1 LTRNPKTVVA
11 NDNETSI
18 TLAMRLV
25 QTEERYEAAQLA
37 EADARQLYARTRTEA
52 DHRVAF
58 DTWCERNYLGHE
70 IEKLAAAGAARLRDE
85 QAMPRARAARAR
97 SRWAEWMAWTCPDTR
112 WRDSHFPELI
122 GMRPASKPRLD
133 GLPLYQSPEWRRLEA
148 LGQRHLE
155 IWRASLDAEKLA
167 PQKQK
172 LKEAF
177 GKKTRD
183 QDGVWVNAQVP
194 SRPKQSA
201 EQGRCYRLWTEGQLK
216 AKLAAELDSHELS
229 RDWDG
234 LKEEQVAYAWVMGEL
249 LAGREVYR
257 HKLDPKHWAVLSK
270 VHENG
275 AVLLACNDNTIIS
288 AYSDPD
294 IEPDED
300 REEPHPWPSYPGC
313 PADRHP
319 KAGKY
324 LGAKGADAVVRAWRA
339 MKGER
344 TFDKAIAEWINTR
357 REMLGFTED
366 DRYISVENCGRIRR
380 ELVEAGRLIQ
390 KLAAEHYRREHVW
403 RTLAAA
409 CRSADEP
416 DRRAGGKMSKAEIDE
431 AFKGIAADLR
441 SRTSGGALL
450 MAGSQTPG
458 PRTHTC

>member
-1 LTRNPKTVVA
+1 MTRNPKTVVA
-11 NDNETSI
+11 NDKETSV

-37 EADARQLYARTRTEA
+37 EADTRQLYARTRTEA
-52 DHRVAF
+52 DHSVAF
-58 DTWCERNYLGHE
+58 GTWCERNRLGHE

-85 QAMPRARAARAR
+85 QQR
-97 SRWAEWMAWTCPDTR
+97 SKAKASKYWGWWYDQMSGEIQDVRY
-112 WRDSHFPELI
+112 RDSRYPQWI
-122 GMRPASKPRLD
+122 GISPRREPRLD
-133 GLPLYQSPEWRRLEA
+133 GLPYFKSPEWNRLEA
-148 LGQRHLE
+148 LGQRHLKV
-155 IWRASLDAEKLA
+155 WRASLDAEKLA

-172 LKEAF
+172 MKEAF
-177 GKKTRD
+177 GKKTPD
-183 QDGVWVNAQVP
+183 QDSVWVNAQVP

-201 EQGRCYRLWTEGQLK
+201 EQGKCYRLWTEGQLK

-270 VHENG
+270 VHKNG
-275 AVLLACNDNTIIS
+275 AVLLACNDDTIIS

-319 KAGKY
+319 KAGRY
-324 LGAKGADAVVRAWRA
+324 LGAKGADAVIRAWRA

-344 TFDKAIAEWINTR
+344 TFDKSIAEWINTR
-357 REMLGFTED
+357 REKLGFTED

-390 KLAAEHYRREHVW
+390 KLAVEHYRREHVW

-409 CRSADEP
+409 CRPADEP
-416 DRRAGGKMSKAEIDE
+416 DKRAGGTMSKAEVDE

-441 SRTSGGALL
+441 NPTSGGC
-450 MAGSQTPG
+450 S
-458 PRTHTC
+458 

>member
-1 LTRNPKTVVA
+1 MPNIFVENSR
-11 NDNETSI
+11 I
-18 TLAMRLV
+18 QAMRV
-25 QTEERYEAAQLA
+25 VVMEELLAKAEQDLREHPGLLARGWVATREKQLRYVAGRGLEA
-37 EADARQLYARTRTEA
+37 
-52 DHRVAF
+52 
-58 DTWCERNYLGHE
+58 
-70 IEKLAAAGAARLRDE
+70 LRRE
-85 QAMPRARAARAR
+85 QAMKPKQRDK
-97 SRWAEWMAWTCPDTR
+97 M
-112 WRDSHFPELI
+112 WRDFSGSLHGEIEDPRIYAQFNEGFTNGPTSRPRYPEL
-122 GMRPASKPRLD
+122 GSYLSPRW
-133 GLPLYQSPEWRRLEA
+133 ERLKA
-148 LGQRHLE
+148 AGQRHLNVWAQALE
-155 IWRASLDAEKLA
+155 HEALASKREAMK
-167 PQKQK
+167 K
-172 LKEAF
+172 AF
-177 GKKTRD
+177 GKKTPD
-183 QDGVWVNAQVP
+183 QDGLWVNAQVP

-201 EQGRCYRLWTEGQLK
+201 EQGKCYRLWTEGQLK

-275 AVLLACNDNTIIS
+275 AVLLACNDDTIIS

-324 LGAKGADAVVRAWRA
+324 LGAKGADAVIRAWRA

-357 REMLGFTED
+357 RKRLGFTED

-380 ELVEAGRLIQ
+380 ELVEAGRSIQ
-390 KLAAEHYRREHVW
+390 KLAVEHYRREHVW

-409 CRSADEP
+409 CPPADEP
-416 DRRAGGKMSKAEIDE
+416 DKRAGSKMSKAEVDE

-441 SRTSGGALL
+441 SRTSGEVLL
-450 MAGSQTPG
+450 TAGQPDA
-458 PRTHTC
+458 RTS